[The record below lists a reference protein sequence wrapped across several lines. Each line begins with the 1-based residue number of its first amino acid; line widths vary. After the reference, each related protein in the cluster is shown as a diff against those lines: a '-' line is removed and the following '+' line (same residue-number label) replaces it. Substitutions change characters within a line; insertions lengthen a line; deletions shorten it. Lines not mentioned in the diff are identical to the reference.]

1 MLSAEEAAG
10 LCRGLDAYGV
20 RFWVIGGWGVDALL
34 RRETRAH
41 KDLDVLVLLD
51 DLPALRRM
59 LDADGF
65 TQKLVW
71 EESQWVDGA
80 PTAFV
85 AADARG
91 RELDVH
97 VVEAGPDGRLV
108 QRYDSPWPL
117 PDTITAHGVVA
128 GLDVNCVSRQT
139 QVAMHTGY
147 PLPAGHVRDVEL
159 LHED

>member
-1 MLSAEEAAG
+1 
-10 LCRGLDAYGV
+10 
-20 RFWVIGGWGVDALL
+20 
-34 RRETRAH
+34 
-41 KDLDVLVLLD
+41 
-51 DLPALRRM
+51 M

-71 EESQWVDGA
+71 DESQWVDGA

-117 PDTITAHGVVA
+117 PDAIAAHGVIA
-128 GLDVNCVSRQT
+128 GLDVNCVSRQA

-147 PLPAGHVRDVEL
+147 PLPAAQVRDLEL
-159 LHED
+159 LRAD